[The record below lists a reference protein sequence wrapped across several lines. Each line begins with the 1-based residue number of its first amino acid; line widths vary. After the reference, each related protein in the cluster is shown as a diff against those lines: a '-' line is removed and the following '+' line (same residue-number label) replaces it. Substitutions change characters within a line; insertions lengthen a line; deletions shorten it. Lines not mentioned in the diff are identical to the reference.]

1 MDVKVLTIQE
11 DVMGANDEIARANQA
26 LVGRH
31 QVLLVNI
38 TSSPGAGKTSLIMQ
52 TIAHF
57 KNKARIAVIEGDV
70 ASTIDADKVNK
81 QGIPAIQINTAG
93 GCHLD
98 ANMVKKA
105 LENIDLAKT
114 DLIFIENVGNLICT
128 AGFKLGAHRDIMILS
143 VPEGDD
149 KPYKYPSMFMS
160 SAVVLVNK
168 TDVLPYF
175 DFKMDAFTKTVT
187 GMNPGVKVIPISAKT
202 GAGLDAWFNWLEG
215 ELKQVKKG

>member
-26 LVGRH
+26 LVDQH
-31 QVLLVNI
+31 KTLLVNI

-57 KNKARIAVIEGDV
+57 KKKARIAVIEGDV
-70 ASTIDADKVNK
+70 SSTIDADKVNQ

-105 LENIDLAKT
+105 LENLDLAKT

-128 AGFKLGAHRDIMILS
+128 AGFKLGAHRDVMILS

-175 DFKMDAFTKTVT
+175 DFKMDVFTKTVT
-187 GMNPGVKVIPISAKT
+187 GMNPQAKVFPVSAKT